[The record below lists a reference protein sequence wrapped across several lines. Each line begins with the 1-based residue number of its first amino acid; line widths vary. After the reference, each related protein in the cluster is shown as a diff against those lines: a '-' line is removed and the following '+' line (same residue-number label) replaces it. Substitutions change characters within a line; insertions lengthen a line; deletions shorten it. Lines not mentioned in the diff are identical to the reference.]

1 MPFEGWRRQFWGGGR
16 QACGRVATSSAL
28 LRRGHPLDRAPAG
41 ADNWP
46 LDARARGG
54 RTLRAAVLTS
64 ADTAYAIAY
73 MRAEEG
79 RRPLAE
85 RLFEDPYA
93 SLFADSGQHA
103 MEGTRRFLALPFF
116 LEGIRLRTR
125 AYDDFVREGL
135 AAGVTQIVLLGAG
148 FDARG
153 LRLPE
158 IPAHGAR
165 VYEVD
170 FPQQLENKRR
180 ILAAGS
186 VALPPWIA
194 HVACDLA
201 APGCADQLAADLE
214 TSGFRLG
221 AGAHVIM
228 EGVAAYIDRTALDD
242 NLRFVARAGGPGSTV
257 GFEYGEGLFDQGPA
271 DARIRGLGFTR
282 WREVGFDALWRRYL
296 PGEPHPNAAFT
307 RIGFATV

>member
-1 MPFEGWRRQFWGGGR
+1 ML
-16 QACGRVATSSAL
+16 SA
-28 LRRGHPLDRAPAG
+28 
-41 ADNWP
+41 
-46 LDARARGG
+46 
-54 RTLRAAVLTS
+54 

-93 SLFADSGQHA
+93 SLFADAGQHA
-103 MEGTRRFLALPFF
+103 MEGTRRFLDLPFI
-116 LEGIRLRTR
+116 LESVRLRTR

-165 VYEVD
+165 VYEID
-170 FPQQLENKRR
+170 FPRQLEDKRR
-180 ILAAGS
+180 ILAAGGF
-186 VALPPWIA
+186 ALPPWIA

-201 APGCADQLAADLE
+201 APGFEERLAEDLE
-214 TSGFRLG
+214 ASGFHLG
-221 AGAHVIM
+221 RGARVIM
-228 EGVAAYIDRTALDD
+228 EGVTAYIDRTTLDH
-242 NLRFVARAGGPGSTV
+242 NLAFVARACGRGSTV
-257 GFEYGEGLFDQGPA
+257 GFELVEGFDKEPVG
-271 DARIRGLGFTR
+271 ARVPGLGFTR
-282 WREVGFDALWRRYL
+282 WEEVGFDALWRRYL
-296 PGEPHPNAAFT
+296 PGEPHPNAAFCK
-307 RIGFATV
+307 IGFATV

>member
-1 MPFEGWRRQFWGGGR
+1 M
-16 QACGRVATSSAL
+16 
-28 LRRGHPLDRAPAG
+28 
-41 ADNWP
+41 
-46 LDARARGG
+46 
-54 RTLRAAVLTS
+54 LTS

-103 MEGTRRFLALPFF
+103 MEGTRRFLELPFL
-116 LEGIRLRTR
+116 LESVRLRTR

-165 VYEVD
+165 VYEID
-170 FPQQLENKRR
+170 FPQQLEKKRS
-180 ILAAGS
+180 ILAASG
-186 VALPPWIA
+186 VPLPPWVV

-201 APGCADQLAADLE
+201 APGFEDGLAADLE
-214 TSGFRLG
+214 ASGFRLG
-221 AGAHVIM
+221 GGARVIM
-228 EGVAAYIDRTALDD
+228 EGVAPYIDRAALDKT
-242 NLRFVARAGGPGSTV
+242 LGFVARVCGRGSTV
-257 GFEYGEGLFDQGPA
+257 GFEIVEGYFDKGPGNG
-271 DARIRGLGFTR
+271 RIPGLGFTR
-282 WREVGFDALWRRYL
+282 WEEVGFDALWRRYL
-296 PGEPHPNAAFT
+296 PGEPHPNAAFCKL
-307 RIGFATV
+307 GLATA

>member
-1 MPFEGWRRQFWGGGR
+1 M
-16 QACGRVATSSAL
+16 
-28 LRRGHPLDRAPAG
+28 
-41 ADNWP
+41 
-46 LDARARGG
+46 
-54 RTLRAAVLTS
+54 LTS
-64 ADTAYAIAY
+64 ADTAYSIAH

-93 SLFADSGQHA
+93 SLFADAGQHA
-103 MEGTRRFLALPFF
+103 MEGTQRLLVLPFAVDNV
-116 LEGIRLRTR
+116 RLRTR

-170 FPQQLENKRR
+170 FPHQLENKRR
-180 ILAAGS
+180 ILAAGG

-201 APGCADQLAADLE
+201 APGFEDRLAADLE
-214 TSGFRLG
+214 ASGLRLG
-221 AGAHVIM
+221 GGALVIM
-228 EGVAAYIDRTALDD
+228 EGVAPYIDDATLDK
-242 NLRFVARAGGPGSTV
+242 NFGFAARACGPGSTV
-257 GFEYGEGLFDQGPA
+257 GFEFLEGLFDKGPA
-271 DARIRGLGFTR
+271 NARIRGLGFTR
-282 WREVGFDALWRRYL
+282 WEEIGFDALWRRHL
-296 PGEPHPNAAFT
+296 PGEPHPNAAFFK
-307 RIGFATV
+307 IGFATV